1 MQSAVKKKELETA
14 VEPDTVS
21 VPEGHRLVETEL
33 PQRTSPAVWF
43 LVTGIIL
50 TGLVFRA
57 RLLDT
62 FYLDFDESMHFQVA
76 RETSLKDVWLASRIH
91 THPPLIFLFY
101 HFWLN
106 VGDSEV
112 ILRLPALLF
121 SGSAL
126 FLGYLWLREMVG
138 EKPALVGLVFLTFS
152 MPMVHLGAQMR
163 SYTLLLTIIF
173 AALILNERFLK
184 KKSAIALIMSTA
196 CLALALLT
204 HYTTAWLMLTLG
216 ILTLIRVIAGTLPRK
231 LVAIWVLTQ
240 ILLLGVCVALYLGHV
255 RTFVDS
261 HTQADLWD
269 FWLWD
274 SDYTVQNTE
283 AWKIPLMRLLEFF
296 KFTAGFMGPLIAL
309 CLLPGAIRFGKEA
322 YLRTGSSFIA
332 IERGM
337 LILLPML
344 LAMLLFQFRIYPLGH
359 TRHSMWL
366 IPFVALGLSASTL
379 FLFQHRGLWKNVA
392 LASVLGFWIV
402 NYTVPIVFKF
412 NTTQTPETAQRFVRL
427 IQDTVPAG
435 EVILTD
441 ESTRNVLEYYL
452 SGRQVT
458 HAKQLKGGYTEY
470 QMGKY
475 RVVTIPKFHFFM
487 YQFRKDWDNYLSAF
501 KESAKAP
508 VWVVYLGYEREEYK
522 PEHLFPLFP
531 AGELTK
537 QANYLDNQIM
547 RIRFLS
553 PDFKS
558 VRKTNSQTDS

>member
-1 MQSAVKKKELETA
+1 
-14 VEPDTVS
+14 
-21 VPEGHRLVETEL
+21 
-33 PQRTSPAVWF
+33 
-43 LVTGIIL
+43 
-50 TGLVFRA
+50 
-57 RLLDT
+57 
-62 FYLDFDESMHFQVA
+62 MHFQAA

-91 THPPLIFLFY
+91 THPPLVFLFY

-112 ILRLPALLF
+112 ILRLPALIF

-163 SYTLLLTIIF
+163 CYTLLLTFIF
-173 AALILNERFLK
+173 AALYFHERFLQRH
-184 KKSAIALIMSTA
+184 SLSALIISVA
-196 CLALALLT
+196 CLTLAMLT
-204 HYTTAWLMLTLG
+204 HYNTAWFLLVLGLLTL
-216 ILTLIRVIAGTLPRK
+216 LRVFSGTLPGK
-231 LVAIWVLTQ
+231 LVIVWALTQ
-240 ILLLGVCVALYLGHV
+240 VVLLGVCMALYFGHV
-255 RTFVDS
+255 RIFINSD
-261 HTQADLWD
+261 TQADLWD
-269 FWLWD
+269 FWIRD

-283 AWKIPLMRLLEFF
+283 PWKIPLMRLLEFI
-296 KFTAGFMGPLIAL
+296 KFTAGFMGLLIAA
-309 CLLPGAIRFGKEA
+309 CLLPGAIRLGKVA
-322 YLRTGSSFIA
+322 YKHSGSYIIA

-337 LILLPML
+337 LILLPLL

-402 NYTVPIVFKF
+402 NYTVPIIFNFK
-412 NTTQTPETAQRFVRL
+412 TTQTPEAAHRFVRL

-452 SGRQVT
+452 AGRQVT
-458 HAKQLKGGYTEY
+458 HGKQLEGGYSEY

-487 YQFRKDWDNYLSAF
+487 YQFRKDWDSYLNVF
-501 KESAKAP
+501 KESAKSP
-508 VWVVYLGYEREEYK
+508 VWVVYLGYEREELK

-537 QANYLDNQIM
+537 QAHYLDNQIM

-558 VRKTNSQTDS
+558 VRKANSESDS